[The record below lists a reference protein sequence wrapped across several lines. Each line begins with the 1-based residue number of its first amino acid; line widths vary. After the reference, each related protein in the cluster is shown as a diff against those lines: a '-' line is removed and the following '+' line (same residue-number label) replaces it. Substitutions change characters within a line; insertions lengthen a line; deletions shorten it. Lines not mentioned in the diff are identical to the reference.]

1 MAGIEVSE
9 GVDALRALGI
19 RVNIKG
25 TKGIRSE
32 AVLKGIIMNPAAR
45 AETRANA
52 LEELKALR
60 APQQPVEVPQTA

>member
-1 MAGIEVSE
+1 MSGIEVSE

-25 TKGIRSE
+25 AKGARSE
-32 AVLKGIIMNPAAR
+32 AVLKGIIMNPAAKPQ
-45 AETRANA
+45 TRANA